1 MKKIIHRV
9 FGLILMFFSMA
20 LFAQGDRPS
29 CVMLK
34 NLDLKPLLGADHD
47 APVPFGKES
56 CRAESRSPGKLLVLA
71 VMEQPPA
78 EAKSWLASNKQ
89 LTAKFQGNEVNIVAE
104 PALGPD
110 AYSVRS
116 RGELREVE
124 FYALKGN
131 RTVVLKSAWAIGAP
145 LGDATLKQLQ
155 QLMRATLE
163 KLP

>member
-1 MKKIIHRV
+1 MI
-9 FGLILMFFSMA
+9 
-20 LFAQGDRPS
+20 D
-29 CVMLK
+29 
-34 NLDLKPLLGADHD
+34 
-47 APVPFGKES
+47 FGKES

-78 EAKSWLASNKQ
+78 EAKSWLATNKQ

-124 FYALKGN
+124 FYALKGG
-131 RTVVLKSAWAIGAP
+131 RTVVLKSSWTIGAP
-145 LGDATLKQLQ
+145 IGDVALKQLQ
-155 QLMRATLE
+155 QLMRTALD